1 MGLMKNKSFLI
12 GLILVLFLGFFYL
25 RTRTPEDTW
34 ICQNGV
40 WVKHGN
46 PDFPQPTSKC
56 TDGEQVISA
65 EDAAKL
71 PNPASQ
77 NCIDKGGKLEMVQ
90 ETAGTLG
97 ICRFTDGTACEEWQF
112 FRNECAMGESTTADT
127 SHPYTGKIVKKNGGY
142 VFVTETGIEYGLTFN
157 KNDKALSDRIA
168 KEVDQN
174 LSVVATENP
183 PLSKTLTLV
192 SFPSK

>member
-1 MGLMKNKSFLI
+1 MKVNKKWVIGGIILLLS
-12 GLILVLFLGFFYL
+12 GLIYL
-25 RTRTPEDTW
+25 RAKTPEDTW
-34 ICQNGV
+34 ICQSGV

-46 PDFPQPTSKC
+46 PSFPQPTSKC

-97 ICRFTDGTACEEWQF
+97 ICRFADGTACEEWQF
-112 FRNECAMGESTTADT
+112 FRNECSVGKTINADT
-127 SHPYTGKIVKKNGGY
+127 SHPYTGKIVRKNSNY
-142 VFVTETGIEYGLTFN
+142 VFVTETGVEYELIVDN
-157 KNDKALSDRIA
+157 KNKSLTDRLQ
-168 KEVDQN
+168 KEAGQN
-174 LSVVATENP
+174 LSIIATETP
-183 PLSKTLTLV
+183 VLSKKLTLV